1 LPKHASLK
9 FDSPNLA
16 FLNIELSEHA
26 SLKLARDPAPACHHN
41 RAVLKRTLRPSSA
54 ECNSFGPRSIQT
66 RVNSALSSFFR
77 RYFRARCSLI
87 CIALAVSI
95 TITLFAAHGTAEQV
109 PVTQKQGAIHG
120 FLIMRDQ
127 DGKEIAVGDETN
139 DVRGSVV
146 HSRTIF
152 RFRDGSIDD
161 EETWYRQG
169 ATFQLI
175 RNHHIQKGPS
185 FPRSMDI
192 AIDVP
197 SGEVTWL
204 DMSNKTDTASKTDTS
219 GKTDALNK
227 TDASKTDAAGKTD
240 NGANPSKSQHMHL
253 PADLANGM
261 VPLLVQNFPR
271 RASEWK
277 LPFLAVDGK
286 PRIVTLD
293 IKPDGRDKVLV
304 GVDGR
309 EADRYNIHT
318 DISGIAGVVA
328 PIVGKQPRDV
338 KLWFVGG
345 AVSTF
350 TRMEGPFYQEG
361 PVWSI
366 MLTAPTWPG
375 SDQKTAGD
383 QKPAGDPKGE

>member
-1 LPKHASLK
+1 
-9 FDSPNLA
+9 
-16 FLNIELSEHA
+16 
-26 SLKLARDPAPACHHN
+26 
-41 RAVLKRTLRPSSA
+41 V
-54 ECNSFGPRSIQT
+54 
-66 RVNSALSSFFR
+66 
-77 RYFRARCSLI
+77 
-87 CIALAVSI
+87 ALAVAV
-95 TITLFAAHGTAEQV
+95 TIALIARHAAAEQV

-139 DVRGSVV
+139 EVRGSVV
-146 HSRTIF
+146 HTRTTF

-169 ATFQLI
+169 ATFELI

-185 FPRSMDI
+185 FPRPMDI

-197 SGEVTWL
+197 GGEVTWV
-204 DMSNKTDTASKTDTS
+204 DAS
-219 GKTDALNK
+219 GKTDAS
-227 TDASKTDAAGKTD
+227 SKTDTPGKSD
-240 NGANPSKSQHMHL
+240 SGGNPTKSQHIRL

-261 VPLLVQNFPR
+261 VALLVQNFPR
-271 RASEWK
+271 HAAEWK
-277 LPFLAVDGK
+277 LAFLAVDGK

-293 IKPDGRDKVLV
+293 IKPDGSDKVLV

-309 EADRYNIHT
+309 EAERFNIHT

-345 AVSTF
+345 AASSFV
-350 TRMEGPFYQEG
+350 RMEGPFYQEG
-361 PVWSI
+361 PVWSV
-366 MLTAPTWPG
+366 MLAAPTWPA
-375 SDQKTAGD
+375 SDPKSATD
-383 QKPAGDPKGE
+383 QKPAGDQKPGAGQKGG